1 MPWSPHPG
9 GWGGG
14 SLGQK
19 VVGWTPS
26 SSFVWC
32 CRCICSTHLLPYN
45 KRQQSHQGSKTCV
58 HTKDLFLCQM
68 AFIGQTFSTKELLIV
83 CAHVRAQSLSCV
95 WLSCVWPHGLAHQT
109 PLKWDFPGKNTGVC
123 CHALLQGIFL
133 SQGPNSHLLH
143 WQAGSLSLSH
153 LLSVCSKTHLKRFSF
168 KMWWGL
174 AYTAGVN
181 KLRWNLMHETP

>member
-14 SLGQK
+14 SLGQQ

-26 SSFVWC
+26 SSFVRC
-32 CRCICSTHLLPYN
+32 CRCICSAHLLPYN
-45 KRQQSHQGSKTCV
+45 KRQHSHQGSKTCV
-58 HTKDLFLCQM
+58 HTQRTYFCANWHLSVKLPAPKNFWLYVLVC
-68 AFIGQTFSTKELLIV
+68 ELGPSAV
-83 CAHVRAQSLSCV
+83 SDSL
-95 WLSCVWPHGLAHQT
+95 WLHGLAHQA
-109 PLKWDFPGKNTGVC
+109 PLKWDFPGKNTRVC

-168 KMWWGL
+168 KMWWGP

-181 KLRWNLMHETP
+181 KLRWNLMYETP